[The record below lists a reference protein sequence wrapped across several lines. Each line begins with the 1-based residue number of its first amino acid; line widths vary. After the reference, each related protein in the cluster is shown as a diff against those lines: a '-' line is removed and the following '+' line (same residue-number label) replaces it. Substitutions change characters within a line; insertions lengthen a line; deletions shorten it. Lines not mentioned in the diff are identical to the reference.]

1 MSRTVFSYL
10 TAAVLCT
17 SLVACGGDASKTE
30 VKKTDTKAPAKA
42 AEPEKV
48 AEKPAE
54 PAKPVEAAKPVEPPK
69 PVDPATF
76 VAADLSGVATLAP
89 YTINAPPAAT
99 VKPDE
104 VSFGKDAPMGVTIEK
119 DGFKLHVW
127 RGTIGGER
135 TTLPMRGQMEG
146 FKYSETKNEG
156 EKGLLEYAIEKDGKT
171 TVGYIQ
177 AKFSSLKEE
186 SILCGNADFVA
197 DAAALEPYKKACESL
212 AKKK

>member
-1 MSRTVFSYL
+1 MSRVLRSYL
-10 TAAVLCT
+10 AVAVLC
-17 SLVACGGDASKTE
+17 SAVIACGGET
-30 VKKTDTKAPAKA
+30 KKDEKKVEAKAPAKA
-42 AEPEKV
+42 AEPEK
-48 AEKPAE
+48 AAAKPEE
-54 PAKPVEAAKPVEPPK
+54 PAKAPTPAPVPAA

-89 YTINAPPAAT
+89 YTINGPPGAT
-99 VKPDE
+99 VTPDA
-104 VSFGKDAPMGVTIEK
+104 VSFGKDAPMGVVIAK

-135 TTLPMRGQMEG
+135 TTIPMRGQVEG

-171 TVGYIQ
+171 SVGYIQ
-177 AKFSSLKEE
+177 AKFSSLKDE
-186 SILCGNADFVA
+186 SVLCGNADPVA

>member
-1 MSRTVFSYL
+1 MLRSYL
-10 TAAVLCT
+10 AVAVLCSAVT
-17 SLVACGGDASKTE
+17 ACGGDT
-30 VKKTDTKAPAKA
+30 KKDEKKVEAKAPAKA
-42 AEPEKV
+42 AEPEK
-48 AEKPAE
+48 AAAKPEE
-54 PAKPVEAAKPVEPPK
+54 PAKPVAPAAPAAPAA

-89 YTINAPPAAT
+89 YTINGPPGAT
-99 VKPDE
+99 VTPDE
-104 VSFGKDAPMGVTIEK
+104 VSFGKDAPMGVVIAK

-135 TTLPMRGQMEG
+135 STMPMRGQMEG

-171 TVGYIQ
+171 SVGYIQ
-177 AKFSSLKEE
+177 AKFSSLKDE
-186 SILCGNADFVA
+186 SVLCGNADPVA

-212 AKKK
+212 AAKKK